1 MDSAALLSHR
11 ISWQG
16 CEREVS
22 SFLSKKFQGKIAK
35 LETVPKEDLDL
46 VCILLPSVFL
56 SSIFFFGPCT
66 ALVN

>member
-1 MDSAALLSHR
+1 MPLSLHVSR
-11 ISWQG
+11 QG

-46 VCILLPSVFL
+46 VCVCSGAAGVWDLAQL
-56 SSIFFFGPCT
+56 C
-66 ALVN
+66 